1 MSSEVKLSID
11 MLSVV
16 VLSVVVMSVVVL
28 IVAEPIKLSLLHPLI
43 VVTKA
48 THQIELA

>member
-1 MSSEVKLSID
+1 

-16 VLSVVVMSVVVL
+16 VLSVVVLM
-28 IVAEPIKLSLLHPLI
+28 VAEPIKQSLLHPLI

-48 THQIELA
+48 THQNKLT